1 MKRFLLAIVVM
12 IGGGMVAPSIAHAC
26 SGPMVTMEDVAANA
40 QLVFAGTVMSS
51 PHAGAYELAVEEVF
65 RGSLDPVVRI
75 GPQEP
80 SGIAQTCSQYME
92 SGDRVVAALWD
103 RSNLGLF
110 SSAVWYLL
118 PDGTVGTLSSEVPA
132 ATHEE
137 LLTILRLL
145 PDTALAIPNLGG
157 RPLVAIGTAL
167 LLLVSAVCAR
177 SLSRGR

>member
-12 IGGGMVAPSIAHAC
+12 IGGGMAAPSVAHAC
-26 SGPMVTMEDVAANA
+26 SGPMVTMDDVTANA
-40 QLVFAGTVMSS
+40 QLVFAGTVISS
-51 PHAGAYELAVEEVF
+51 PHAGVYELAVEEVF
-65 RGSLDPVVRI
+65 RGSLDSVVRI
-75 GPQEP
+75 GPEEP
-80 SGIAQTCSQYME
+80 GIPQTCSQYME

-110 SSAVWYLL
+110 SSALWYLL

-132 ATHEE
+132 GTHEE

-145 PDTALAIPNLGG
+145 PDTALPVPTLGG